1 VTSSA
6 IQGGALLD
14 LGAVQAAII
23 AVDAHFPTSAAYGLL
38 SVSMEDGIRAF
49 LATQNRDE
57 LVEAMVAGDNFVDKA
72 YFRAVAR
79 PMLDALLG
87 KS

>member
-1 VTSSA
+1 VTTPA
-6 IQGGALLD
+6 TQGGALLD
-14 LGAVQAAII
+14 LDAVQAAVV
-23 AVDAHFPTSAAYGLL
+23 AVDAHFPTSAAYGLI

-49 LATQNRDE
+49 LAAQNRDE
-57 LVEAMVAGDNFVDKA
+57 LIEAMVAGDNFVDKA

-87 KS
+87 ES